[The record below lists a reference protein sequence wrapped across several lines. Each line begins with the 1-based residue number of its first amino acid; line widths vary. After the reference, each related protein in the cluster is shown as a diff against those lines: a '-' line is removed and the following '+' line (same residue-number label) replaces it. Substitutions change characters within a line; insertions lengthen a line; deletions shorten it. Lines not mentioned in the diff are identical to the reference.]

1 MASAARNISEQVEY
15 YRARASEYDQWW
27 YRQGRYDRGAAINAR
42 WLAECATLQAW
53 VASTGPFGD
62 VAELAAGT
70 GLWTRLL
77 APMAASV
84 LAVDAS
90 TEMLQRNRDRTR
102 SQRVTYDV
110 ADLFTWQPP
119 RRFDVVFLAF
129 WLSHVPAERFD
140 QFLAA
145 PQAPPPGVRGSATK
159 ERGGPA
165 KFWRLVDRTLRPGG
179 RVLLLDSLFTP
190 SSTATDHVLDDPD
203 AATVTRRLDD
213 GREFQIVKVFYEPAQ
228 LVERLRAI
236 GWTAT
241 IDTTGEF
248 FLYGTA
254 TRT

>member
-70 GLWTRLL
+70 GLWTRLF

-140 QFLAA
+140 
-145 PQAPPPGVRGSATK
+145 
-159 ERGGPA
+159 EY
-165 KFWRLVDRTLRPGG
+165 WRLVDRTLRPGG

-228 LVERLRAI
+228 LEERLRAI